1 MFVNDCLNVNEKGH
15 LTIGGCDTLEL
26 AKEFGTPLYVMD
38 ETTIRNTCK
47 SYVNSIKTHY
57 DGKGLPMY
65 ASKAL
70 SCKAL
75 VQLADSENMGLDVV
89 SGGEIYTAMKANFPP
104 EKIQFHGNN
113 KTEAE
118 LRMALDY
125 NIGKI
130 IVDNLY
136 ELELLN
142 KIAGEKN
149 KVVKISMRI
158 KPGIDA
164 HTHNFIMTGQI
175 DSKFGFALETGE
187 AMAAVKESLKLG
199 NVDLTELHCHIGSQI
214 FDIDPFV
221 KAAEVMM
228 DFIGQIKRETGH
240 LVTELNLGGGYGIK
254 YTENDNPVPYDNYMA
269 AVSKA
274 VKAKAAE
281 NDIPVPF
288 IYMEP
293 GRSVVGEAGIT
304 LYTVGGRKE
313 IPNVRT
319 YVSVDGGMTD
329 NIRYALYESEYTVV
343 NAGKA
348 DQKPNEKVTVAG
360 KCCESGD
367 LIQKDTP
374 VADVQVGDIL
384 AVLSTGAYNYSMASN
399 YNRNPR
405 PAIVMVKDGKARLIV
420 KRESYDDLVANDL
433 DL

>member
-38 ETTIRNTCK
+38 EATIRNTCK

-142 KIAGEKN
+142 KIAEEKN

-348 DQKPNEKVTVAG
+348 DQEPNEKVTVAG

-367 LIQKDTP
+367 LIQKDAP
-374 VADVQVGDIL
+374 VADVQVGDTL

-405 PAIVMVKDGKARLIV
+405 PAIVMVKDGKGRLIV

>member
-15 LTIGGCDTLEL
+15 LTIGGCDTVEL

-38 ETTIRNTCK
+38 ENTIRNNCK
-47 SYVNSIKTHY
+47 SYVNSIQNY
-57 DGKGLPMY
+57 YNGNGLPTY

-75 VQLADSENMGLDVV
+75 VQLINSENMGLDVV
-89 SGGEIYTAMKANFPP
+89 SGGEIYTAMQAKFPP
-104 EKIQFHGNN
+104 EKIHFHGNN

-118 LRMALDY
+118 LKMALEY

-130 IVDNLY
+130 VVDNLY

-142 KIAGEKN
+142 KLAGDMGKN
-149 KVVKISMRI
+149 VKISMRI

-164 HTHNFIMTGQI
+164 HTHDFIMTGQI

-187 AMAAVKESLKLG
+187 AMSAVKKSFEYE
-199 NVDLTELHCHIGSQI
+199 NVQLTELHCHIGSQI

-221 KAAEVMM
+221 SAAQVMM
-228 DFIGQIKRETGH
+228 DFIGDIKKETGY
-240 LVTELNLGGGYGIK
+240 VISELNLGGGFGIM
-254 YTENDNPVPYDNYMA
+254 YTDKDNPTAYDNYMN
-269 AVSKA
+269 AVSK
-274 VKAKAAE
+274 VVIEKAKE
-281 NDIPVPF
+281 YDIPVPYIF
-288 IYMEP
+288 MEP
-293 GRSVVGEAGIT
+293 GRSIVGEAGIT

-313 IPNVRT
+313 IPNIRT
-319 YVSVDGGMTD
+319 YVSIDGGMTD
-329 NIRYALYESEYTVV
+329 NIRYALYESAYTVV
-343 NAGKA
+343 NASKA
-348 DQKPNEKVTVAG
+348 SQTPNEKVTVAG

-367 LIQKDTP
+367 LIQKDTM
-374 VADVQVGDIL
+374 VADVQVGDTL

-405 PAIVMVKDGKARLIV
+405 PAMVMVKDGKARLII
-420 KRESYDDLVANDL
+420 KRETYADLVANDL

>member
-38 ETTIRNTCK
+38 EATIRNTCK

-187 AMAAVKESLKLG
+187 AMAAVKESLKLS

-348 DQKPNEKVTVAG
+348 DQEPNEKVTVAG

-367 LIQKDTP
+367 LIQKDAP
-374 VADVQVGDIL
+374 VADVQVGDTL

>member
-38 ETTIRNTCK
+38 EDTIRNTCK

-142 KIAGEKN
+142 KIANEKN

-187 AMAAVKESLKLG
+187 AMAAVKESLKLS

-313 IPNVRT
+313 IPNIRT

-348 DQKPNEKVTVAG
+348 DQEPNEKVTVAG

-367 LIQKDTP
+367 LIQKDAP
-374 VADVQVGDIL
+374 VADVQVGDTL

-405 PAIVMVKDGKARLIV
+405 PAIVMVKDGKATLIV

>member
-15 LTIGGCDTLEL
+15 LTIGGCDTVEL
-26 AKEFGTPLYVMD
+26 AKEFGTPLYVLD
-38 ETTIRNTCK
+38 EDTIRNTCK
-47 SYVNSIKTHY
+47 SFVNSIANYY
-57 DGKGLPMY
+57 DGNGLPLY

-75 VQLADSENMGLDVV
+75 VQLVNSENMGLDVV
-89 SGGEIYTAMKANFPP
+89 SGGEIYTAMQAKFPP

-113 KTEAE
+113 KTESE
-118 LRMALDY
+118 LNMALDY

-130 IVDNLY
+130 VVDNLY

-142 KIAGEKN
+142 KLAKEKS

-187 AMAAVKESLKLG
+187 AMKAVKKALEFE
-199 NVDLTELHCHIGSQI
+199 NVELTELHCHIGSQI

-221 KAAEVMM
+221 SAAEVMM
-228 DFIGQIKRETGH
+228 DFIGDIKKQTGH
-240 LVTELNLGGGYGIK
+240 VVSELNLGGGFGIM
-254 YTENDNPVPYDNYMA
+254 YTKEDNPTSYDNYMN

-274 VKAKAAE
+274 VISKAKE
-281 NDIPVPF
+281 YDIPVPY
-288 IYMEP
+288 IYIEP
-293 GRSVVGEAGIT
+293 GRSIVGEAGIT

-329 NIRYALYESEYTVV
+329 NIRYALYESAYTVV
-343 NAGKA
+343 NASKA
-348 DQKPNEKVTVAG
+348 DKIPNEKVTVAG

-367 LIQKDTP
+367 LIQKDVE
-374 VADVQVGDIL
+374 VADVQVGDTL

-399 YNRNPR
+399 YNRNLK
-405 PAIVMVKDGKARLIV
+405 PAMVMVKDGKARLIV
-420 KRESYDDLVANDL
+420 KRETYDNLVVNDL
-433 DL
+433 EL

>member
-38 ETTIRNTCK
+38 EATIRNTCK

-348 DQKPNEKVTVAG
+348 DQEPNEKVTVAG

-405 PAIVMVKDGKARLIV
+405 PAIVMVKDGKPRLIV